1 MTIEELY
8 DNIALS
14 NYKLLP
20 AIENSEAH
28 LSALGSHFL
37 QVSEVFNESEL
48 YDNSVKV
55 STELFQTY
63 FNVSITIAQELMYLE
78 GKDREMDEILE

>member
-28 LSALGSHFL
+28 LAALASHFL

-55 STELFQTY
+55 STELF
-63 FNVSITIAQELMYLE
+63 
-78 GKDREMDEILE
+78 